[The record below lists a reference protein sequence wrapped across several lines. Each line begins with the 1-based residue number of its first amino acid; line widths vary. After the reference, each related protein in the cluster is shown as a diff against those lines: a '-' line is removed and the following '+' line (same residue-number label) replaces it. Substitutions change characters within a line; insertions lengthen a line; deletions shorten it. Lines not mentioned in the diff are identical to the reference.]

1 MALNYLT
8 IDASIG
14 TSVGSTTA
22 AVLLPG
28 TTVSTDTVLLIQ
40 NVGNLPVYFNLGTS
54 SAVTVV
60 NPNGTVV
67 MPGQALVVDI
77 HTGSF
82 TYIAMMTG
90 VPGCTSTV
98 NLTTGTAH

>member
-1 MALNYLT
+1 MALNYVT

-14 TSVGSTTA
+14 ASVGSSTA
-22 AVLLPG
+22 AVQLPG

-54 SAVTVV
+54 NAVTVV

-67 MPGQALVVDI
+67 MPGQSLVVDI
-77 HTGSF
+77 HTSSF

-98 NLTTGTAH
+98 SLTTGTAH

>member
-1 MALNYLT
+1 MALNNYLK
-8 IDASIG
+8 IDASVG

-22 AVLLPG
+22 AVQLPG
-28 TTVSTDTVLLIQ
+28 TAVSTDTCLLIT
-40 NVGNLPVYFNLGTS
+40 NVGALPVYFNLGTS
-54 SAVTVV
+54 NAVTVT

-67 MPGQALVVDI
+67 MGGQTLAVDI
-77 HTGSF
+77 HPGLF

-98 NLTTGTAH
+98 NLTTGS

>member
-1 MALNYLT
+1 MALNYIT
-8 IDASIG
+8 IDASVG
-14 TSVGSTTA
+14 TSVGPATG
-22 AVLLPG
+22 AVQLPG
-28 TTVSTDTVLLIQ
+28 TSVSTDTTLLIQ
-40 NVGNLPVYFNLGTS
+40 NVGALPVYFNLGTS
-54 SAVTVV
+54 TAVTVV

-67 MPGQALVVDI
+67 MGGQSLAVDI